1 MSQTTGSYADQ
12 DPNARPNPRVRS
24 LAFPWPSSL
33 AALLLAFYLLLAGS
47 PQAFSP
53 TLTLPPVLQTLGA
66 QIAALGT
73 FALLLLLDLYRHGR
87 AQRVFD
93 ADTDRLRQELRQVW
107 QSKKQLQLK
116 AHTYAGHADKLK
128 LFISEKL
135 LEYIEYDEKFLHFK
149 SIAAEVRHNGVICFD
164 KVQSAL
170 QAALEEVE
178 AQRGADITEAAEPDH
193 RQGLQEALD
202 AMRYLWDLL
211 DLSTTDNI
219 ALHISNQLCECEEHY
234 YQRLLHPEEP
244 PMLPHNPDFSPRRA
258 ALRALAP
265 LLQDRLPAELEE
277 GLDRDQPL
285 LLDSDPQFRAYLEP
299 TDSLL
304 GNENHFILMLE
315 NLLKNAQF
323 FARKKARKKHSRIAL
338 RLRQQNDQI
347 EVSVY
352 NRGPLIREEK
362 IDQIFQLGYSTRRA
376 REHHGR
382 GLGLFFVQ
390 EIVKGY
396 EGRISVDNLENR
408 PAVYSL
414 RLALADQRVM
424 TEVIQ
429 VTLDAEGQPQ
439 CQRAKDETPQ
449 PKLEW
454 QLDSPITQVELTPA
468 DSEQTLRLDWTQA
481 KGRISLLD
489 PENSLSPRWAMEFQS
504 RRGGDELRFVP
515 LDIEG
520 VCFRICLPSTAS
532 RLDGEVD
539 ALEPTE
545 PQVDDL
551 NRPFAALEHFHD
563 R

>member
-1 MSQTTGSYADQ
+1 MNQTTGLNTGREQSS
-12 DPNARPNPRVRS
+12 PPNPRVRS

-33 AALLLAFYLLLAGS
+33 GGLLLAFYLLLAGS
-47 PQAFSP
+47 PQVFTPNFS
-53 TLTLPPVLQTLGA
+53 LPPLLLTPGA
-66 QIAALGT
+66 QIAALGA

-87 AQRVFD
+87 AQRVFA
-93 ADTDRLRQELRQVW
+93 ADTERLRQELRQVW
-107 QSKKQLQLK
+107 QNKKQLQLK

-149 SIAAEVRHNGVICFD
+149 SIAAEVRHNGVICYD
-164 KVQSAL
+164 KVQTAL
-170 QAALEEVE
+170 QAALTETE
-178 AQRGADITEAAEPDH
+178 AQSPDSNH
-193 RQGLQEALD
+193 RQGFQEALE

-234 YQRLLHPEEP
+234 YQQLLHPEEP
-244 PMLPHNPDFSPRRA
+244 PLLPHNPDFSPRRA

-265 LLQDRLPAELEE
+265 LLQDLAPIEAEEE
-277 GLDRDQPL
+277 LDRDQHL

-323 FARKKARKKHSRIAL
+323 FARKKTRKKHSRIAL
-338 RLRQQNDQI
+338 RLRQQGDLI

-352 NRGPLIREEK
+352 NRGPLIREDK

-396 EGRISVDNLENR
+396 EGRISVDNLENQ

-414 RLALADQRVM
+414 RLAMTDQRVI

-429 VTLDAEGQPQ
+429 VTLNAEGQPQ

-449 PKLEW
+449 PNLEW
-454 QLDSPITQVELTPA
+454 QLDSPISQVELTPA
-468 DSEQTLRLDWTQA
+468 DSEQTLRLDWSQA
-481 KGRISLLD
+481 RSRISLLD
-489 PENSLSPRWAMEFQS
+489 PENSLSPRWVVEFQAT
-504 RRGGDELRFVP
+504 RGGGELRFVP
-515 LDIEG
+515 LDVEG
-520 VCFRICLPSTAS
+520 VCFRICLPSAAS
-532 RLDGEVD
+532 RLDADTGTLQ
-539 ALEPTE
+539 ASEPRVE
-545 PQVDDL
+545 DL
-551 NRPFAALEHFHD
+551 NRPFEALEHYHD

>member
-1 MSQTTGSYADQ
+1 MSQPIE
-12 DPNARPNPRVRS
+12 PNSSRDHSSQPNPRVRS

-33 AALLLAFYLLLAGS
+33 AGLLLAFYLLVASS

-53 TLTLPPVLQTLGA
+53 TISLPPALLALAAQIGALGA
-66 QIAALGT
+66 
-73 FALLLLLDLYRHGR
+73 FALLLLLDLYRYGR
-87 AQRVFD
+87 AQRAFS

-164 KVQSAL
+164 KVQT
-170 QAALEEVE
+170 ALEEALTE
-178 AQRGADITEAAEPDH
+178 AEAEPEITEAPG
-193 RQGLQEALD
+193 RTRGIREALD

-219 ALHISNQLCECEEHY
+219 ALHISNRLCECEEHY
-234 YQRLLHPEEP
+234 YQQLLHPEEP
-244 PMLPHNPDFSPRRA
+244 PLLPHSPDFSPRHA

-265 LLQDRLPAELEE
+265 LLQDQTPVELGE
-277 GLDRDQPL
+277 LDRDQPL
-285 LLDSDPQFRAYLEP
+285 LLDNDPQFRAYLEP

-323 FARKKARKKHSRIAL
+323 FTRKKARKKHSRIAL
-338 RLRQQNDQI
+338 RLCQQNDQV

-352 NRGPLIREEK
+352 NRGPLIREDK

-396 EGRISVDNLENR
+396 EGQITVDNLENQ

-414 RLALADQRVM
+414 RLALADRRVI

-429 VTLDAEGQPQ
+429 VALNAEGQPQ

-449 PKLEW
+449 PSLEW
-454 QLDSPITQVELTPA
+454 QLDSPIAQMELTPA
-468 DSEQTLRLDWTQA
+468 DSGQTLRLDWTQT
-481 KGRISLLD
+481 RDSMSLLD
-489 PENSLSPRWAMEFQS
+489 PENSLSPRWAMEFQAK
-504 RRGGDELRFVP
+504 RGGAELRFLA
-515 LDIEG
+515 LDVEG
-520 VCFRICLPSTAS
+520 VCFRIRLPSAAS
-532 RLDGEVD
+532 RLDGETGT
-539 ALEPTE
+539 LETSE
-545 PQVDDL
+545 PQVSEL
-551 NRPFAALEHFHD
+551 NRPFEALGHYHE

>member
-1 MSQTTGSYADQ
+1 MTQITGPVTEPEQASA
-12 DPNARPNPRVRS
+12 PNPRVRK

-33 AALLLAFYLLLAGS
+33 GGLLLGFYLLLAGS

-53 TLTLPPVLQTLGA
+53 TLSLPLVFLALEA
-66 QIAALGT
+66 QITALGV

-87 AQRVFD
+87 AQRAFA
-93 ADTDRLRQELRQVW
+93 ADTERLRRELRQVW

-164 KVQSAL
+164 KVQTAL
-170 QAALEEVE
+170 QNTLKETETQGAENDGLDR
-178 AQRGADITEAAEPDH
+178 AQGIR
-193 RQGLQEALD
+193 EALD
-202 AMRYLWDLL
+202 AMCYLWDLL

-234 YQRLLHPEEP
+234 YQQLLHPEEP
-244 PMLPHNPDFSPRRA
+244 PTLPHDPDFSPRRA
-258 ALRALAP
+258 AMRALAP
-265 LLQDRLPAELEE
+265 LLQDPPSGELYEE
-277 GLDRDQPL
+277 LDRDQPL

-323 FARKKARKKHSRIAL
+323 FARKKARKKYSRVAL
-338 RLRQQNDQI
+338 KLRQQDGQI

-352 NRGPLIREEK
+352 NRGPLIREDR

-408 PAVYSL
+408 PAVYSF
-414 RLALADQRVM
+414 RLALANQQVI

-429 VTLDAEGQPQ
+429 VTLNAEGQPQ
-439 CQRAKDETPQ
+439 CQRAKDDTPQ
-449 PKLEW
+449 PNLEW
-454 QLDSPITQVELTPA
+454 QLDSPISQVELTPA

-481 KGRISLLD
+481 RGRISLLD
-489 PENSLSPRWAMEFQS
+489 PENSLSPRWAMEFQA
-504 RRGGDELRFVP
+504 RRGGGELRFVP
-515 LDIEG
+515 LDVEG
-520 VCFRICLPSTAS
+520 VCFRIHLPSAAS
-532 RLDGEVD
+532 RLEGD
-539 ALEPTE
+539 AAGTLEASE
-545 PQVDDL
+545 PQVEDL
-551 NRPFAALEHFHD
+551 NRPFEALEHYHD

>member
-1 MSQTTGSYADQ
+1 MNPSASATTDQ
-12 DPNARPNPRVRS
+12 DRNSRPDTRVRE

-33 AALLLAFYLLLAGS
+33 AGLMLAFYLLMLGS

-53 TLTLPPVLQTLGA
+53 YFSLPTALQIPLA
-66 QIAALGT
+66 QIIALGG
-73 FALLLLLDLYRHGR
+73 FALLLLLDLYRHSR
-87 AQRVFD
+87 AQRAVN
-93 ADTDRLRQELRQVW
+93 ADTEQLRQELRQVW

-164 KVQSAL
+164 KVQT
-170 QAALEEVE
+170 ALEARLAE
-178 AQRGADITEAAEPDH
+178 AEPETIETPDTNCV
-193 RQGLQEALD
+193 RSIQDALD

-234 YQRLLHPEEP
+234 YQRLLHPEEL
-244 PMLPHNPDFSPRRA
+244 PMLPHDPDFSPRRA
-258 ALRALAP
+258 ALKALVP
-265 LLQDRLPAELEE
+265 LLQDQAPIESAEK
-277 GLDRDQPL
+277 LDKDQPL
-285 LLDSDPQFRAYLEP
+285 LLDSDPQFRACLEL

-323 FARKKARKKHSRIAL
+323 FARKKTRKKHSRIAL
-338 RLRQQNDQI
+338 RLRQFGDYI

-352 NRGPLIREEK
+352 NRGPLIREDK

-414 RLALADQRVM
+414 RLAMADQRVI

-429 VTLDAEGQPQ
+429 VTLNAEGQPQ

-449 PKLEW
+449 PNLEW

-468 DSEQTLRLDWTQA
+468 DSEQTLRLDWSQA
-481 KGRISLLD
+481 RSQISLLD

-504 RRGGDELRFVP
+504 RRRGGELRFVP

-520 VCFRICLPSTAS
+520 VCFRICLPSAAS
-532 RLDGEVD
+532 RLDGD
-539 ALEPTE
+539 TGTLEASE
-545 PQVDDL
+545 PQVEDL
-551 NRPFAALEHFHD
+551 NRPFEALEHYHD